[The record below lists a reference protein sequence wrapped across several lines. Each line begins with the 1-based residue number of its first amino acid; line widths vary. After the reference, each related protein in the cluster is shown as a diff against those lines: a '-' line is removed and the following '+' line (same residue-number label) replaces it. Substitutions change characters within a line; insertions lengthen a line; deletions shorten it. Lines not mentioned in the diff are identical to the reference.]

1 MRWHERGPAVLH
13 RRKQRTHRQLEAG
26 PSDMHLHESSMFR
39 LVTVLGSLFSP
50 EKGPA
55 PLARFKVALFDCLAG
70 RALLAK
76 LQA

>member
-1 MRWHERGPAVLH
+1 
-13 RRKQRTHRQLEAG
+13 
-26 PSDMHLHESSMFR
+26 MFR